1 MFRHIHIL
9 TEQLGET
16 IVCPAGFFQYH
27 IPWYHL
33 GYQQKCRFAINLVFH
48 LVLES
53 TLTKLYKK
61 ILRYSSILFLPLSH
75 SAMKLDD
82 PFYEDFLSR
91 PTLHKYHIILHGM
104 SIRFKN
110 I

>member
-1 MFRHIHIL
+1 MP
-9 TEQLGET
+9 
-16 IVCPAGFFQYH
+16 V
-27 IPWYHL
+27 
-33 GYQQKCRFAINLVFH
+33 AINLVFH

-61 ILRYSSILFLPLSH
+61 ILRYSSILFFLPLSH
-75 SAMKLDD
+75 SDMKLDD
-82 PFYEDFLSR
+82 PFFEDFLSR